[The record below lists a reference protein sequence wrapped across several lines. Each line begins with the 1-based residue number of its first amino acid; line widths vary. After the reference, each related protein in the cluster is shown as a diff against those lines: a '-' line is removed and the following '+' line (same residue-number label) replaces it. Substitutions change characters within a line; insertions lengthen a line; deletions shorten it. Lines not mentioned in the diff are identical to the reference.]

1 MILSWVR
8 ILGPDS
14 GTGFWDRILG
24 RDSGKSENGSRSLAL
39 WCMVSGMAKRSG
51 GGRAVGGVGHATLP
65 ELFQAQALRTPDA
78 VALTCAQQQLRYHQL
93 NRRANQLAHWLIR
106 HGAGPEQV
114 VAVALPRSPELI
126 VATLAVLKAGAA
138 CLPIDPAY
146 PAERISYMLADA
158 KPLLVLDDPDPI
170 AAAQRPGL
178 ADTDPTDA
186 DRGAPLTPQ
195 SAAYVIYTSGSTGRP
210 KGVVVTHQGI
220 PSLAATQRRRLAVTP
235 TSRILQFSAL
245 GFDAY
250 FWELCLALLSGAR
263 LVLAPADQLLV
274 GAQLAELVAREK
286 VTHLTLPPT
295 VLAAL
300 PAEQTLP
307 EGITLIVAGEP
318 CPAALVERWAP
329 GRRMLNAYGPTE
341 ATVCVSISDPLP
353 DGPTPPIGRPTDHTR
368 IYLLDPTLQP
378 VPPATTGHLYI
389 AGPALARGYLH
400 QPARTAQHF
409 LPDPH
414 GPPGQRMYHTGDLA
428 RWRSD
433 GQLQFLG
440 RHDDQIKL
448 RGFRIELG
456 EITTT
461 LQTHP
466 DVATAAAVVR
476 HDHDHPRLVA
486 YATPHPGHQ
495 LDPAALHHHLA
506 RTLPTHMLPAAIV
519 SLPSL
524 PLTPNGKLDRNALPA
539 PDPPPAPATR
549 HAAPT
554 STCCASCSPK
564 SSTYQ
569 QPASTTTSSNSAVTP
584 CWRRG

>member
-353 DGPTPPIGRPTDHTR
+353 DGPTPQSAAPPTT
-368 IYLLDPTLQP
+368 PASTCSTP
-378 VPPATTGHLYI
+378 PCNPSPPPPPATSTS
-389 AGPALARGYLH
+389 PA
-400 QPARTAQHF
+400 
-409 LPDPH
+409 
-414 GPPGQRMYHTGDLA
+414 PP
-428 RWRSD
+428 W
-433 GQLQFLG
+433 
-440 RHDDQIKL
+440 
-448 RGFRIELG
+448 
-456 EITTT
+456 
-461 LQTHP
+461 
-466 DVATAAAVVR
+466 
-476 HDHDHPRLVA
+476 
-486 YATPHPGHQ
+486 
-495 LDPAALHHHLA
+495 PAA
-506 RTLPTHMLPAAIV
+506 TST
-519 SLPSL
+519 
-524 PLTPNGKLDRNALPA
+524 N
-539 PDPPPAPATR
+539 PPAPPNTSSPTPTAHPANACTTPATWP
-549 HAAPT
+549 AGAPT
-554 STCCASCSPK
+554 ANSN
-564 SSTYQ
+564 SS
-569 QPASTTTSSNSAVTP
+569 AATTTKSNSAASASNWARSPPPCKPTP
-584 CWRRG
+584 TSPPPRPWSATTTTTPAWSPTPPPTPATSSTPPRCTTTWPAPCPPTCSQPRSSACPACH